1 MTSYPI
7 PNAALDDRLAFIAG
21 YSPIGGAYG
30 NPRSSLKSLSLID
43 YPERGFVRA
52 EDWLFP

>member
-1 MTSYPI
+1 MDMAVLDRAPAKNVYP
-7 PNAALDDRLAFIAG
+7 
-21 YSPIGGAYG
+21 
-30 NPRSSLKSLSLID
+30 SLKSLSLID